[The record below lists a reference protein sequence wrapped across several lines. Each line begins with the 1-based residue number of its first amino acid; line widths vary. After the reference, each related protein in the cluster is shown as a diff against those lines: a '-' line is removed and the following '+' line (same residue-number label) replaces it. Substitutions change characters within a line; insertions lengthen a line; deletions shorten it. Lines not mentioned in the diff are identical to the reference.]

1 MLLKFCSGVAMSYTE
16 ALKTHFGFD
25 GFRGGQEDIVNTIMS
40 GTSALAVM
48 PTGAGK
54 SLCYQLPACLLP
66 GLTVVIS
73 PLIALMKDQVD
84 SARARGLKAS
94 CIHSGLSWPE
104 QQQVLQDIAQ
114 GRLDLI
120 YIAPERF
127 QSEAFR
133 EALSSTTISLLAID
147 EAHCI
152 SQWGHDFRPD
162 YLEIG
167 TFRKFLNEPVTLAL
181 TATATPEV
189 QQDIL
194 RQLQIQNA
202 RVIVSGFERE
212 NLFFEVIPVDSEESK
227 IRVLEEMLRA
237 REGQVSVVYCATR
250 KQVDLVSGRL
260 KRAGFLVGAYHAGLK
275 DFERESVQ
283 DMFMAGDLPVLVAT
297 NAFGM
302 GVDKSDVRAIVHMN
316 FPGSV
321 EGYYQEAGRAGRDGE
336 PASCTVLYS
345 PKDKGIHQFFLDVSY
360 PSATLVMSVWSEV
373 RRLGLGTHSMGADVI
388 SRYLSK
394 SSRKTVSHPGAV
406 EAAMRVLKTAGHI
419 DFGIRDGFPWIAC
432 LDLARSRDLRV
443 DWDQLKLRRDIAY
456 RQTQDMVRYCE
467 SKKCRQV
474 NLLKY
479 FKSTSSFGKRCGHC
493 DNCTGT
499 NAPVAKRPV
508 VEIED
513 DYQTLVRKALSGVA
527 RCRGRVQ
534 ADLVAAM
541 LRGSNAQKLSSKR
554 LDQLSTYGILSS
566 LDAPRIHE
574 LLVQLEDYRLVV
586 KSQDFLA
593 LTPAGADVMR
603 GEKEVPDGLRAAPFN
618 RAS

>member
-1 MLLKFCSGVAMSYTE
+1 
-16 ALKTHFGFD
+16 
-25 GFRGGQEDIVNTIMS
+25 
-40 GTSALAVM
+40 
-48 PTGAGK
+48 
-54 SLCYQLPACLLP
+54 
-66 GLTVVIS
+66 
-73 PLIALMKDQVD
+73 
-84 SARARGLKAS
+84 
-94 CIHSGLSWPE
+94 
-104 QQQVLQDIAQ
+104 
-114 GRLDLI
+114 
-120 YIAPERF
+120 
-127 QSEAFR
+127 
-133 EALSSTTISLLAID
+133 
-147 EAHCI
+147 
-152 SQWGHDFRPD
+152 
-162 YLEIG
+162 
-167 TFRKFLNEPVTLAL
+167 
-181 TATATPEV
+181 
-189 QQDIL
+189 
-194 RQLQIQNA
+194 
-202 RVIVSGFERE
+202 
-212 NLFFEVIPVDSEESK
+212 
-227 IRVLEEMLRA
+227 
-237 REGQVSVVYCATR
+237 
-250 KQVDLVSGRL
+250 
-260 KRAGFLVGAYHAGLK
+260 
-275 DFERESVQ
+275 
-283 DMFMAGDLPVLVAT
+283 MAGDLPVLVAT

-373 RRLGLGTHSMGADVI
+373 RRLGLGTHSIGADVI

-467 SKKCRQV
+467 SRKCRQV

-499 NAPVAKRPV
+499 NAPVAKRPL

-513 DYQTLVRKALSGVA
+513 DYQTLV
-527 RCRGRVQ
+527 
-534 ADLVAAM
+534 

-603 GEKEVPDGLRAAPFN
+603 GEKDVPDGLRASTST